1 MVRIAVTNFL
11 LHISFEAL
19 VCENRC
25 FSFTELLTGWDRKT
39 LPHHKIYT
47 MTETKV
53 YKLNDSIHVEA
64 FTTSLGIEGIK
75 HKVFE
80 YEEYTAIE
88 VTGTPL
94 EIISASTIYQQA
106 TALKL

>member
-1 MVRIAVTNFL
+1 
-11 LHISFEAL
+11 
-19 VCENRC
+19 
-25 FSFTELLTGWDRKT
+25 
-39 LPHHKIYT
+39 

-53 YKLNDSIHVEA
+53 YKLHDSIHVET

-75 HKVFE
+75 HNVFE

-94 EIISASTIYQQA
+94 EIIRASTIYQQA
-106 TALKL
+106 IAFKL

>member
-1 MVRIAVTNFL
+1 
-11 LHISFEAL
+11 
-19 VCENRC
+19 
-25 FSFTELLTGWDRKT
+25 
-39 LPHHKIYT
+39 

-53 YKLNDSIHVEA
+53 YKLHESKQVEDI
-64 FTTSLGIEGIK
+64 TTLLKIEGIK

-94 EIISASTIYQQA
+94 EIIRASTIYQQVA
-106 TALKL
+106 TIKLCFVMLYIFIPTLIIQIVKMIKYRKAK

>member
-1 MVRIAVTNFL
+1 M
-11 LHISFEAL
+11 
-19 VCENRC
+19 
-25 FSFTELLTGWDRKT
+25 GRKS
-39 LPHHKIYT
+39 LPHHKIYI

-53 YKLNDSIHVEA
+53 YKLHDSIHVEA

-75 HKVFE
+75 HNVFE

-94 EIISASTIYQQA
+94 EITRASSIYQQV
-106 TALKL
+106 TTIKL

>member
-1 MVRIAVTNFL
+1 
-11 LHISFEAL
+11 
-19 VCENRC
+19 
-25 FSFTELLTGWDRKT
+25 
-39 LPHHKIYT
+39 

-53 YKLNDSIHVEA
+53 YKLQKGKQVYT
-64 FTTSLGIEGIK
+64 FTTILGMEGIK

-94 EIISASTIYQQA
+94 EIIRASTIYQQV
-106 TALKL
+106 TTLKL

>member
-1 MVRIAVTNFL
+1 MGVVSTQ
-11 LHISFEAL
+11 
-19 VCENRC
+19 
-25 FSFTELLTGWDRKT
+25 
-39 LPHHKIYT
+39 PHHKIHT

-53 YKLNDSIHVEA
+53 YKLHESKQVEDI
-64 FTTSLGIEGIK
+64 TTMLKIEGIK

-94 EIISASTIYQQA
+94 EIIRASTIYQQV
-106 TALKL
+106 TTIKL

>member
-1 MVRIAVTNFL
+1 MA
-11 LHISFEAL
+11 
-19 VCENRC
+19 
-25 FSFTELLTGWDRKT
+25 
-39 LPHHKIYT
+39 
-47 MTETKV
+47 ETKV
-53 YKLNDSIHVEA
+53 YKLQESKQVEDI
-64 FTTSLGIEGIK
+64 TTMLKIEGIN
-75 HKVFE
+75 HNVLE

>member
-1 MVRIAVTNFL
+1 MEVLVR
-11 LHISFEAL
+11 
-19 VCENRC
+19 ENRC

-53 YKLNDSIHVEA
+53 YKLHDSIHVEA

-75 HKVFE
+75 HNVFE

-94 EIISASTIYQQA
+94 EIMRASTIYQQA
-106 TALKL
+106 IAFKL